1 MEKEN
6 RKHKRVATSNPVSY
20 TCLDADDSPIAEG
33 MAVTVNVSQGGALL
47 ESSREIQGEY
57 LLLITIDIN
66 GNVLQTKAKVV
77 RCEAVGPS
85 KFLTGIQFIGPAEEI
100 TRMIKNLIL
109 DFHRRKGQIK

>member
-6 RKHKRVATSNPVSY
+6 RKYKRVATSNPVSY
-20 TCLDADDSPIAEG
+20 TCLDADNSPIAEG

-57 LLLITIDIN
+57 LLLIAIDTN
-66 GNVLQTKAKVV
+66 GNLLQTKAKVV
-77 RCEAVGPS
+77 HCEAVGPT

-109 DFHRRKGQIK
+109 DFHRRKAK